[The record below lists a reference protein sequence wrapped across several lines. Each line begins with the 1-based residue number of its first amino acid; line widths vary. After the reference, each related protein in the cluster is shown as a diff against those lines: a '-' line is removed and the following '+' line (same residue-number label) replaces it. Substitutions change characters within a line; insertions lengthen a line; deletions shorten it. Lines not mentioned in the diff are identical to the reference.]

1 MYFKI
6 RESEISLIYMKK
18 KYSLISS
25 GMFLSEIAYNLS
37 NISNIASTHYT
48 SRTIQKSVVLVEI
61 DCE

>member
-1 MYFKI
+1 
-6 RESEISLIYMKK
+6 MKK